1 MPAERLQK
9 ILARA
14 GVASRRAAED
24 LIVNGRVK
32 VDGRVVTE
40 LGTRVDARRSRIDL
54 DNKRLVAEPFVY
66 VILHKPRGVM
76 CTLSDPEGR
85 DTIADL
91 LKGVG
96 VRVVPVGRLDYHT
109 SGALL
114 CTNDGDFAGKLLHP
128 RGGVPKEY
136 VAKVRGLI
144 GEESLGRWGES
155 IEIEGRATRPAEVRF
170 LRHEGDK
177 SWISIVLH
185 EGRNRQV
192 RRLGE
197 ATGFPVLRLARVAH
211 AGITTE
217 GLRPGEWRHLTRDEL
232 VDLKKEYG
240 VPRTVH
246 SADPES
252 LARRPARPQA
262 RRPTRKTGGASG
274 PRSPHPTGLRSERG
288 AVVPRNAR
296 SDARPGSDRERTH
309 APKGTQRSQYTRE
322 TSGRDRSA
330 AQKATPRPPRTR
342 ERASAPNA
350 RQNARGPRR
359 ER

>member
-1 MPAERLQK
+1 MAEERLQK

-24 LIVNGRVK
+24 LIVQGRVK
-32 VDGRVVTE
+32 VDGRVVNE
-40 LGTRVDARRSRIDL
+40 LGVRVDPRRARIDL
-54 DNKRLVAEPFVY
+54 DGKRLVAEPFVY

-85 DTIADL
+85 KTVLDL

-96 VRVVPVGRLDYHT
+96 VRVVPIGRLDYHT

-114 CTNDGDFAGKLLHP
+114 CTNDGEFAGKLLHP

-136 VAKVRGLI
+136 VAKVRGI
-144 GEESLGRWGES
+144 VDEESLERWEQS
-155 IEIEGRATRPAEVRF
+155 IEIDGRATRPASVRL

-177 SWISIVLH
+177 SWITIVLH

-217 GLRPGEWRHLTRDEL
+217 GLRPGQWRHLTRDEL
-232 VDLKKEYG
+232 VDLKKAYG
-240 VPRTVH
+240 VPRSVR
-246 SADPES
+246 SADPEA
-252 LARRPARPQA
+252 LAKRPARHDVRAPRRRDAKGRSDAQRGELKKA
-262 RRPTRKTGGASG
+262 RYDVRSSPRGGTKPRGASATKRGGRGPSG
-274 PRSPHPTGLRSERG
+274 PR
-288 AVVPRNAR
+288 
-296 SDARPGSDRERTH
+296 
-309 APKGTQRSQYTRE
+309 GTSR
-322 TSGRDRSA
+322 
-330 AQKATPRPPRTR
+330 
-342 ERASAPNA
+342 
-350 RQNARGPRR
+350 
-359 ER
+359 